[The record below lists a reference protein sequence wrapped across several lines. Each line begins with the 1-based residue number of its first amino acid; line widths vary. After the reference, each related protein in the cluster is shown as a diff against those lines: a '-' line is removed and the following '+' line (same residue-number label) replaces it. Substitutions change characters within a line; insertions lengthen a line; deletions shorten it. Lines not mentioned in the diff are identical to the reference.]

1 MTSQRA
7 SEKVDLIPWDP
18 VDDDH
23 YQRMYSQRIACG
35 WREDEVALWKE
46 EVLAGHVFFYWIVL
60 SDNLEDRE
68 GLLAAHIQ
76 KYPIEKEALK
86 DTVGIVGKEPR
97 RPSGRTFVPIGH
109 ISLRRIPDLNTQF
122 TLPQDTIWIKSLYV
136 SWALQAGG
144 FGRSAMAQLERLAAA
159 PPYNASVVALDTIRR
174 DYHLSE
180 EHLRWL
186 YDRRGLERPKR
197 HVSTQDW
204 YTSQGYEQIPNS
216 AVSFY
221 ENKDEDGSV
230 QRLPVVFLSKKLPA
244 NSLRS

>member
-1 MTSQRA
+1 MANQRA

-18 VDDDH
+18 ADEAH
-23 YQRMYSQRIACG
+23 YQRMYSQRSACG

-46 EVLAGHVFFYWIVL
+46 EVLAGHVFFYWIT
-60 SDNLEDRE
+60 
-68 GLLAAHIQ
+68 LLDHEVPQESLAKMMITEQ
-76 KYPIEKEALK
+76 EKEPLK
-86 DTVGIVGKEPR
+86 DTVGMIGKEPR
-97 RPSGRTFVPIGH
+97 RPSGRSFVPIGH
-109 ISLRRIPDLNTQF
+109 ISLRHISDLNTQF
-122 TLPQDTIWIKSLYV
+122 SLPQDTIWIKSLYV

-180 EHLRWL
+180 EHLCWL

-230 QRLPVVFLSKKLPA
+230 QRLPVVFLSKELPA
-244 NSLRS
+244 TA